1 MANTQA
7 RERSGWSA
15 EFKQHRKY
23 AKLVFFFSMSC
34 HSSNLSLIL
43 PLTKKKTLQFCTF
56 LSAFTPHY
64 TMLPS
69 TQNCC
74 LGAGPTHCFQWNLLP
89 ILQQAAPGHK
99 SSSGSLD
106 VWVYP
111 HTMMLLVCIY
121 CGSQP
126 PIQRSGLSEAVCFYV
141 WSISRHHIQE
151 KLKKSVIHCTCNRD
165 CIHIRRISWHFQL
178 QPLLLIITA

>member
-1 MANTQA
+1 MVNTEA
-7 RERSGWSA
+7 RQRSGYST
-15 EFKQHRKY
+15 ELKPSRKY
-23 AKLVFFFSMSC
+23 AKLAFFFFISC
-34 HSSNLSLIL
+34 HISNLSLIL
-43 PLTKKKTLQFCTF
+43 PLTKKKTLQFGTF

-64 TMLPS
+64 TVPPS

-74 LGAGPTHCFQWNLLP
+74 LDAGPTHCSQWNLLP

-106 VWVYP
+106 VWAYS

-121 CGSQP
+121 CCSQP
-126 PIQRSGLSEAVCFYV
+126 PIQRSGLSEVVCFYI
-141 WSISRHHIQE
+141 WSISSHHIQGS
-151 KLKKSVIHCTCNRD
+151 LKKSVIHCICNCD

-178 QPLLLIITA
+178 QQLLLIITA